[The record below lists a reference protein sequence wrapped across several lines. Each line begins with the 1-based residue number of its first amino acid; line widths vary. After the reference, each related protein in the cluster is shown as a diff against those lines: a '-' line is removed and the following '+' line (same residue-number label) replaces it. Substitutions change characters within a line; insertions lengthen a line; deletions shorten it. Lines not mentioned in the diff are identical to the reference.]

1 MANEWLDP
9 LFLCS
14 LLPEIALRLTEPAR
28 YECTWPLGSL
38 HPTPGGGRLRSN
50 NRRKLKMPL
59 KSKLRGPFARV
70 VTNLVIGVIGLV
82 IVRLIAQGLP
92 MFRDAGWIVEDK
104 MTVLG
109 GTLIVIDA
117 MLLSVLVRFAIELR
131 AYMLGRFAEIPGLGT
146 MAATLVFLVI
156 AAIAYIDFKPLTTA
170 WPAIAQF
177 YLWGFFALAA
187 ILLIQIVVLLYR
199 DRDSIS
205 AELLGQPMPAPSD
218 QPSM

>member
-1 MANEWLDP
+1 M
-9 LFLCS
+9 S
-14 LLPEIALRLTEPAR
+14 I
-28 YECTWPLGSL
+28 
-38 HPTPGGGRLRSN
+38 
-50 NRRKLKMPL
+50 
-59 KSKLRGPFARV
+59 KSKLGGPFARV
-70 VTNLVIGVIGLV
+70 AANLVIGVIGLV
-82 IVRLIAQGLP
+82 IIRLIAQGLP
-92 MFRDAGWIVEDK
+92 MFHDAGWIVEDK
-104 MTVLG
+104 LTVMA

-131 AYMLGRFAEIPGLGT
+131 AYLLGRFAEIPGLGT
-146 MAATLVFLVI
+146 MAATLVLLVT

-205 AELLGQPMPAPSD
+205 ARVLGQPMPAPSD
-218 QPSM
+218 QPSV

>member
-1 MANEWLDP
+1 M
-9 LFLCS
+9 S
-14 LLPEIALRLTEPAR
+14 I
-28 YECTWPLGSL
+28 
-38 HPTPGGGRLRSN
+38 
-50 NRRKLKMPL
+50 

-70 VTNLVIGVIGLV
+70 GANLVIGVVGLA

-92 MFRDAGWIVEDK
+92 MFQDAGWIVEDK
-104 MTVLG
+104 MTVLA
-109 GTLIVIDA
+109 GTFIVIDA

-131 AYMLGRFAEIPGLGT
+131 AYLLGRFVEIPGLGT
-146 MAATLVFLVI
+146 MAATLVLLVT

-187 ILLIQIVVLLYR
+187 ILLIQIVILLYR

-205 AELLGQPMPAPSD
+205 ARVLGQSMPCSIRPALRVGESTAGLRQAD
-218 QPSM
+218 IT